1 MIKQAR
7 FIVDLVI
14 ENPHIL
20 IQIAACFYSTAVLKK
35 CFLAGVNMA
44 IRGGE
49 QRGFASRLCPPAIL

>member
-20 IQIAACFYSTAVLKK
+20 IQIAACFYSTAILKK
-35 CFLAGVNMA
+35 CFLTGVSMA
-44 IRGGE
+44 IIGGW
-49 QRGFASRLCPPAIL
+49 GAIASRLSPPVNF

>member
-20 IQIAACFYSTAVLKK
+20 IQIAACFYSTAILNK
-35 CFLAGVNMA
+35 CFLTGVSMA
-44 IRGGE
+44 IRGGKG
-49 QRGFASRLCPPAIL
+49 GFTARFYPPIN